1 MGWLFTHQQTR
12 KKLIERLTRDQDSNG
27 VFRKCLRRST
37 VGNVLWTV
45 WEITRAGGEVH
56 RYIGC
61 DLMACQRGYGWGY
74 KDMCES
80 MGPCYY
86 SCPPVYLDMVPVVNV
101 RWRDQVR
108 AHHAARNRKVD
119 VGDVLVFEGLSIP
132 EAKVIEKRGRRLIAE
147 YAGCLYRL
155 PPRVLAKVVDQR
167 RAAAG

>member
-1 MGWLFTHQQTR
+1 MGWLFTHHQTR
-12 KKLIERLTRDQDSNG
+12 KELIARLTRDRDSNG
-27 VFRKCLRRST
+27 VIRKCLRRCT

-45 WEITRAGGEVH
+45 WEITRAGEEVH
-56 RYIGC
+56 RYVGC

-86 SCPPVYLDMVPVVNV
+86 SCPPVYLDMVPVANV

-132 EAKVIEKRGRRLIAE
+132 EARVIEKRGRRLIGE

>member
-12 KKLIERLTRDQDSNG
+12 KELIERLTRDEESNG
-27 VFRKCLRRST
+27 VTRKCLRRST

-45 WEITRAGGEVH
+45 WEIVGPGDKVQ

-86 SCPPVYLDMVPVVNV
+86 SCPPVYLDMVPVANAQ
-101 RWRDQVR
+101 WRDQVR
-108 AHHAARNRKVD
+108 AHHAGRTRKVE
-119 VGDVLVFEGLSIP
+119 VGD
-132 EAKVIEKRGRRLIAE
+132 
-147 YAGCLYRL
+147 C
-155 PPRVLAKVVDQR
+155 
-167 RAAAG
+167 RAAAD